1 MPALK
6 FSKDALRRIRTER
19 ALSRQELANAVRCH
33 HSTVKR
39 WEQGLRSPNAQAAI
53 VTATVLGCSVHD
65 LFEAV
70 GE

>member
-1 MPALK
+1 MPSLK

-19 ALSRQELANAVRCH
+19 GLSRHELADAVQCH

-39 WEQGLRSPNAQAAI
+39 WEHGLRSPNAQAAV
-53 VTATVLGCSVHD
+53 VTASALGCSVRD

-70 GE
+70 AE